1 MDDISFIRKSL
12 FVLGGLL
19 IWAAHFG
26 FVYVF
31 NALACAR
38 GFQGLRLFGFG
49 AVPVTIGLATT
60 IAAVAVLALLII
72 ALRAPG
78 RVNAMHGPSADFLR
92 HLSTAVSL
100 LSLVAIGWT
109 SLPALLVP
117 PCG

>member
-1 MDDISFIRKSL
+1 MGSTTFIRRSL
-12 FVLGGLL
+12 FVLAGLL

-38 GFQGLRLFGFG
+38 QFQGTRLFGFG
-49 AVPVTIGLATT
+49 VVPVTVGLGTAL
-60 IAAVAVLALLII
+60 AVAAVLAVLII

-78 RVNAMHGPSADFLR
+78 RGDDMREASADFLR
-92 HLSTAVSL
+92 QLAVAVSL
-100 LSLVAIGWT
+100 LSLMAIAWNG
-109 SLPALLVP
+109 LPALLVP